1 MSYCDDMDYD
11 DTDDG
16 EETNPFTLLA
26 DEIERNVRRY
36 PLTMVHIAMYV
47 LARKLAVM
55 EPDAFAT
62 GTSGARWARD
72 YVVSYATHHMN
83 TRDPG
88 VAIVVLY
95 AAAKLEKMERR
106 DFFAGCEVSR

>member
-11 DTDDG
+11 DTE
-16 EETNPFTLLA
+16 EETNPFMLLA
-26 DEIERNVRRY
+26 ESLERNARRY

-55 EPDAFAT
+55 EPDAFAP

-72 YVVSYATHHMN
+72 YIISYATHHMN

-88 VAIVVLY
+88 VAIIVLY
-95 AAAKLEKMERR
+95 AAIKLEKMECR
-106 DFFAGCEVSR
+106 DFFTGCEAHPQ